1 MQTKVINCKIQIT
14 NSRLNAHCNTTL
26 TNPINQYMHPPGKYV
41 GLVTDVVFA
50 IDSDRNLIFVY
61 LINTSTIL
69 LRVKPQE
76 KGLIKT
82 KLKTKLLISRFSQ
95 APCK

>member
-1 MQTKVINCKIQIT
+1 MQTKVINCKTQIT
-14 NSRLNAHCNTTL
+14 NSRLNKTNCDTT
-26 TNPINQYMHPPGKYV
+26 TNPINQHMHPPGKYI
-41 GLVTDVVFA
+41 G
-50 IDSDRNLIFVY
+50 LIFVY

-69 LRVKPQE
+69 LSVKPQE